1 MKTSKHSIPSGHPA
15 VPASLQSRMQRGA
28 TVPSNSSLKHAGV
41 APVPGS
47 VQSAAGSEHANPVH
61 QWPIGSRDATS
72 TTGAHSSE
80 QSAEVSQLAQ
90 RSGGAS
96 SPVELDEPAA
106 VDPLDPLA
114 SLDALL
120 PLLLP
125 GSEEPEVPAEVGPC
139 PVLVVPVVALPL
151 PVLGSPLL
159 EPMALVGTH

>member
-28 TVPSNSSLKHAGV
+28 TVPSNSSIKHAGV

-47 VQSAAGSEHANPVH
+47 VQSSAGSEHANPVH

-80 QSAEVSQLAQ
+80 QSAEVSQLVQ
-90 RSGGAS
+90 RSGGTS
-96 SPVELDEPAA
+96 SPVEVDEPAA
-106 VDPLDPLA
+106 VDPLDPLDSPA

-120 PLLLP
+120 LP
-125 GSEEPEVPAEVGPC
+125 GSEVPEVPSEVGPC
-139 PVLVVPVVALPL
+139 PVLVVPLFALPL
-151 PVLGSPLL
+151 PAVSSPLV
-159 EPMALVGTH
+159 EPMSLAGTH